1 VQIFDTY
8 YTTLKYRFH
17 CNMNFIHMYYQSIKF
32 MLKGVIVFYFIPTDF
47 DLTEKNSLIILFA
60 QGFNH

>member
-1 VQIFDTY
+1 
-8 YTTLKYRFH
+8 
-17 CNMNFIHMYYQSIKF
+17 MNFIHMYYQSIKF